1 MTGVTVGLVVGVFGL
16 AWGGGMAAAGLMY
29 AYRRHCLKHV
39 SS

>member
-1 MTGVTVGLVVGVFGL
+1 MAELGIGVFEL
-16 AWGGGMAAAGLMY
+16 AWGGAAALMY